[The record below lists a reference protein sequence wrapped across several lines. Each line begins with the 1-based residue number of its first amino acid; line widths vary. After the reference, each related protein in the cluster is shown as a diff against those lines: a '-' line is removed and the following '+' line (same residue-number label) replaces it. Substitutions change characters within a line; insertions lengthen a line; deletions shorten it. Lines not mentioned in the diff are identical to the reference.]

1 MKESAGTYALPTLCL
16 IRVPL
21 VSFSVCFSRRC
32 NIRCRHGHLPPL
44 AGFTGHG
51 KDVCVLGVVVT
62 SEHRAD
68 VIPPSGMR
76 DSLWSRVVVTPAA
89 MVRPVSRVLGHR
101 GARRLTDASHVPL
114 MFSL

>member
-1 MKESAGTYALPTLCL
+1 MPTVNNRGRLFLGSAFGCEP
-16 IRVPL
+16 R
-21 VSFSVCFSRRC
+21 RGRC

-44 AGFTGHG
+44 AGFTGYG
-51 KDVCVLGVVVT
+51 KNVCVLGVVVT
-62 SEHRAD
+62 SEHSAD

-101 GARRLTDASHVPL
+101 GARRLTAASHVPL